1 MTGLKQSTAGFRV
14 PSSHPLTENE
24 LAWIAFLRLIT
35 DDTDPVPTLVR
46 IQAFRQA
53 WQASGLHKAP
63 IESG

>member
-1 MTGLKQSTAGFRV
+1 MMAQQQSTAGFRL
-14 PSSHPLTENE
+14 PSSHPVTENE
-24 LAWIAFLRLIT
+24 LAWTGFLRLIT
-35 DDTDPVPTLVR
+35 DGTDPAPTLVR